1 MIKKL
6 IINADDFG
14 MCEGNTLGILLGHEK
29 GLISSTTVMMNMPYA
44 KWALD
49 QAKRYPDL
57 GIGVHLT
64 LTMGK
69 PLLPGKK
76 SYTDDKGYFLRP
88 SAYEDGFPDGDP
100 DEVYTE
106 WKAQIEA
113 FIQYTGHLP
122 THLDSHHHVHMEHRQ
137 IDVIQRLAEE
147 YHLPIRQ
154 TKPIIQPFFP
164 AYTNFYGE
172 GVNFE
177 TFKKICSQD
186 EYETVEIMSHPA
198 LIDERLMKVSSYNL
212 PRMKELALLMSDSF
226 KQFIDENNIQL
237 ISYADIK
244 NK

>member
-14 MCEGNTLGILLGHEK
+14 MCEGNTLGILLAHEK
-29 GLISSTTVMMNMPYA
+29 GLVTSTTVMMNMPYA

-49 QAKRYPDL
+49 KAKNYPDL

-76 SYTDDKGYFLRP
+76 SYTDDEGNFLRP

-100 DEVYTE
+100 EEVYEE
-106 WKAQIEA
+106 WKAQIEE
-113 FIQYTGHLP
+113 FIKYTGHLP

-137 IDVIQRLAEE
+137 VEVIKRLAKE
-147 YHLPIRQ
+147 YNLPIRQ
-154 TKPIIQPFFP
+154 TKPIIDHYFP
-164 AYTNFYGE
+164 AFTNFYAK

-177 TFKKICSQD
+177 TFKQIC
-186 EYETVEIMSHPA
+186 ETDNDIVEIMSHPA
-198 LIDERLMKVSSYNL
+198 LADERLMHVTSYNL
-212 PRMKELALLMSDSF
+212 PRMKELELLMSDEF
-226 KQFIDENNIQL
+226 KNYIKDNNIEL
-237 ISYADIK
+237 ISYKDID
-244 NK
+244 